1 MCSSPPGVFTA
12 IFCDRFLE
20 NIYHNDLHLQLIGT
34 AAQNAIEQK
43 AQRRA
48 RGGVNRVGE
57 GKMASWDVLE
67 AEAAPTAGLCPAMD
81 GGHRDGDPGAGHT
94 RRRGPRP
101 TYRLWHGVGFPGEIR
116 K

>member
-1 MCSSPPGVFTA
+1 MRLSRRHRGE
-12 IFCDRFLE
+12 LE
-20 NIYHNDLHLQLIGT
+20 
-34 AAQNAIEQK
+34 AAST
-43 AQRRA
+43 
-48 RGGVNRVGE
+48 GWG

>member
-1 MCSSPPGVFTA
+1 
-12 IFCDRFLE
+12 
-20 NIYHNDLHLQLIGT
+20 
-34 AAQNAIEQK
+34 
-43 AQRRA
+43 
-48 RGGVNRVGE
+48 
-57 GKMASWDVLE
+57 MASWDDVE

-101 TYRLWHGVGFPGEIR
+101 TYRLWHGVGFPGEII